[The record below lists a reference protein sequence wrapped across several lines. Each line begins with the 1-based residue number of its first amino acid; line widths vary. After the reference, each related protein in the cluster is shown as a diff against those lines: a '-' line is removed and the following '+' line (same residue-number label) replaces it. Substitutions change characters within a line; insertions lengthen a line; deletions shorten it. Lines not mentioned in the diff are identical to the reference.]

1 MKDDA
6 MNDRDLL
13 SALNAASHNTAEA
26 SVPIDVEKYQAY
38 LDDPKLSAAEREEII
53 KALWQIVSTFV
64 LYGFKV
70 HPAQQSCGQLVQTGG
85 EQTNAAEDML
95 DSKQDKR
102 AGRFNGEPDAE

>member
-6 MNDRDLL
+6 MNDRELL
-13 SALNAASHNTAEA
+13 SALNAASQYSVEA

-38 LDDPKLSAAEREEII
+38 LDDPKLSPEEGEEII

-70 HPAQQSCGQLVQTGG
+70 HPAQQSCGQLAQTGP
-85 EQTNAAEDML
+85 EPTDSASYVL
-95 DSKQDKR
+95 DSKHDKL
-102 AGRFNGEPDAE
+102 AGHFNGEPDAE